1 MGGLNPNT
9 SMKTLN
15 VNGLNISIKSRDFR
29 IEGKHH
35 AQTYAVY
42 KKLTSNVTGRLE
54 VKGQ

>member
-1 MGGLNPNT
+1 MR
-9 SMKTLN
+9 TLN
-15 VNGLNISIKSRDFR
+15 VNGLNTPIKSRDFR